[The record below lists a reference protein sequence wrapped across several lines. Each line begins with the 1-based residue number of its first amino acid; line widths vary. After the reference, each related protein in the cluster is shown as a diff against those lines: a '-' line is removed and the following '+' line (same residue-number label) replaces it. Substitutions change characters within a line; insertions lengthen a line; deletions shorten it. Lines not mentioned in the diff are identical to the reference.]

1 MSGKKDRSKFK
12 DNANTSHEKEKA
24 FLHHNAGLRNKYLSV
39 NQNRANGGSL
49 IAGQHNISS
58 IIGREHNARSI
69 ESNGEVKDYFDNKIS
84 MRRSIEQKL
93 RYEYS
98 KNQVPSTYSKYKQPG
113 KKEALEVRLMQY
125 QK

>member
-12 DNANTSHEKEKA
+12 DNANAAHEKEKA
-24 FLHHNAGLRNKYLSV
+24 FLQQNAGLRNKYLSV
-39 NQNRANGGSL
+39 NQNRAHGGSL
-49 IAGQHNISS
+49 IAGHTNLSLMH
-58 IIGREHNARSI
+58 GNAKREHNARSI

-98 KNQVPSTYSKYKQPG
+98 KNQAPSTYSKYKQPG
-113 KKEALEVRLMQY
+113 KKEALEVRLMQ
-125 QK
+125 